1 MPYDAGL
8 ATLPAGIGPVARAVV
23 VRNETDVDANPLSIA
38 ILGTRGLPPRYGGRE
53 TATDEIG
60 RRLAERGH
68 EIVVYSRYSNST
80 PPRPR
85 SHRGMRLVHLP
96 SLSGKT
102 LDSPSHLVASS
113 LHLTLR
119 EKADIVVLSDIGTSF
134 VIPWLHLFGRKVVW
148 WVDGPAWLRG
158 KWGPMAR
165 AYLRGASWL
174 GVRRCDAMVCDTTVA
189 QRYYRR
195 TEGRD
200 SVFIPYGATV
210 ETSSGRATLDRFG
223 LTEDGYVLFV
233 GRLTPEKGVSLL
245 IDAFE
250 SLATDRKLV
259 IVGDNPYDKAYVAQ
273 LRATSDARVVF
284 TGYQF
289 DEAFHELMQHCCVY
303 VQPSEVEGTSPV
315 VLSAMGHGRAVLVN
329 GIEENLETV
338 GDGGLAFARNDVD
351 DLRGALSALLEDPT
365 RRQQIGER
373 ARRRV
378 EQVYNWDR
386 ITDQFERVFHDLAA
400 GRPVAVG

>member
-1 MPYDAGL
+1 
-8 ATLPAGIGPVARAVV
+8 
-23 VRNETDVDANPLSIA
+23 
-38 ILGTRGLPPRYGGRE
+38 
-53 TATDEIG
+53 
-60 RRLAERGH
+60 
-68 EIVVYSRYSNST
+68 
-80 PPRPR
+80 
-85 SHRGMRLVHLP
+85 VHLP

-102 LDSPSHLVASS
+102 LDSPSHLMASS

-119 EKADIVVLSDIGTSF
+119 EKAQIAVLSDIGTSF

-158 KWGPMAR
+158 KWGPLAR

-174 GVRRCDAMVCDTTVA
+174 GVRRSDAMVCDTTVA

-195 TEGRD
+195 TQGRD

-210 ETSSGRATLDRFG
+210 ETSTRQTTLHRFG
-223 LTEDGYVLFV
+223 VEPDEYVLFV

-245 IDAFE
+245 IEAFE
-250 SLATDRKLV
+250 QLTTDRKLV
-259 IVGDNPYDKAYVAQ
+259 IVGDNPYDKDYVTR
-273 LRATSDARVVF
+273 LRATADRRIVF

-289 DEAFHELMQHCCVY
+289 DEAFHELMQNCCVY

-338 GDGGLAFARNDVD
+338 GDGGLAFARNDV
-351 DLRGALSALLEDPT
+351 GALHRALAELLGNAS
-365 RRQQIGER
+365 RREELGQR
-373 ARRRV
+373 ARERV
-378 EQVYNWDR
+378 ERVYNWDR
-386 ITDQFERVFHDLAA
+386 ITDQFEAVFHDLAA
-400 GRPVAVG
+400 GRTPHA